1 MEVEKGNWAKRDLWD
16 PPLKVCRRIAL
27 FDYVDVFVAF
37 ALRILEE
44 AASSDWRHESLQGFR
59 V

>member
-27 FDYVDVFVAF
+27 LDYVVVFGAF

-44 AASSDWRHESLQGFR
+44 SASSDWRHESL
-59 V
+59 